1 MSRSVELTHRVPC
14 SVANTFVDENGL
26 LFLPA
31 ACLRYGGVIVVTSGY
46 YWSRSLLNA
55 SWTDYVRFTA
65 SEFVPLYNNVWYK
78 ASSGVSVRLGCLAQ

>member
-1 MSRSVELTHRVPC
+1 M
-14 SVANTFVDENGL
+14 
-26 LFLPA
+26 
-31 ACLRYGGVIVVTSGY
+31 VTSGY